1 MKDIQMALNNW
12 RRMITIQPD
21 ADVFAYDDAE
31 VLTVIDNRR
40 TNKADKIF
48 TLYGE

>member
-1 MKDIQMALNNW
+1 MEDIQMSLNNW
-12 RRMITIQPD
+12 LRMITIQPD
-21 ADVFAYDDAE
+21 ADIFAYDDAE
-31 VLTVIDNRR
+31 VITVIDNRR